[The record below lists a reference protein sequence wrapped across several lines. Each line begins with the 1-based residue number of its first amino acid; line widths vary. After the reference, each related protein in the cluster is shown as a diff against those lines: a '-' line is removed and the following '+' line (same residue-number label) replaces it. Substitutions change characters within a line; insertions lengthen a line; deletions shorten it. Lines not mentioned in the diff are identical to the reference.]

1 MGTRT
6 IVISAAGFKREYE
19 ARVYVPDPV
28 GHEPESAYGA
38 RVERYLNQKY
48 GIGAWHD
55 PITTTASRSM
65 FHSLELAE
73 HTQPTD
79 GQLYRL
85 RRRAANSLKKLD
97 KFAKPKRK

>member
-6 IVISAAGFKREYE
+6 IVISGTEFKREYE

-28 GHEPESAYGA
+28 GHEPETAYNT
-38 RVERYLNQKY
+38 RVNLYLNQKY

-65 FHSLELAE
+65 IQSLEIAE
-73 HTQPTD
+73 YTQPRR
-79 GQLYRL
+79 GQLYKL
-85 RRRAANSLKKLD
+85 RKRAERSLANLN
-97 KFAKPKRK
+97 KFTTQKR